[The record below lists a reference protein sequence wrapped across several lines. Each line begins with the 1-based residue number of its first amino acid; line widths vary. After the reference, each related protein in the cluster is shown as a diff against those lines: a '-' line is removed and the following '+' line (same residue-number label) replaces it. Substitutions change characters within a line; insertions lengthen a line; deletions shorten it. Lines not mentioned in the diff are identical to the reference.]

1 MIKRWSA
8 ESEGLRFNSSRGIFF
23 VPCSWKTLKKNHL
36 SLTVVLIFIG
46 QKEIPD
52 IQLDIAGYIEDGPK
66 LDPEDFIIDVSVAM
80 ECVLLLQE
88 SD

>member
-1 MIKRWSA
+1 MLVENTKKKPSF
-8 ESEGLRFNSSRGIFF
+8 SNSCFN
-23 VPCSWKTLKKNHL
+23 
-36 SLTVVLIFIG
+36 FIG

-66 LDPEDFIIDVSVAM
+66 LDPEDFIIDVSMAM